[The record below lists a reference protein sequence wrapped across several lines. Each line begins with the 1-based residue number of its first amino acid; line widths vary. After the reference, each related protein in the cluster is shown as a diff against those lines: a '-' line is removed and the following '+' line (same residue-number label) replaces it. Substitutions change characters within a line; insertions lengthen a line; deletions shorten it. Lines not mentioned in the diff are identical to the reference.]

1 MTEVRRGKSK
11 NLSLLPVF
19 QGKVSRVI
27 ISYQDCF
34 DTSTGTSASSAYHSV
49 LRQAQQPQ
57 ARLVGSSYRTK
68 VASTGSAT
76 PGKVSRVI
84 ISYQGCFDTS
94 TGTSASSA
102 YHSVQR
108 RLSNRR
114 QG

>member
-34 DTSTGTSASSAYHSV
+34 D
-49 LRQAQQPQ
+49 
-57 ARLVGSSYRTK
+57 
-68 VASTGSAT
+68 
-76 PGKVSRVI
+76 
-84 ISYQGCFDTS
+84 
-94 TGTSASSA
+94 
-102 YHSVQR
+102 